1 MTNEQKRRASGAAN
15 AANRQASG
23 AANAAARKAGGKA
36 MIERRTGKSQVDEI
50 NSVVVQ
56 PRPHKAL
63 KPITPRGPLP
73 AQTSPG
79 VNTPNPVASGTGGG
93 IASPL
98 AAQSRTFSA
107 EPVYVETFDG
117 AGLFRVK
124 AVDTLTLLDADNREV
139 LITGL
144 AFEPPVTPTP

>member
-1 MTNEQKRRASGAAN
+1 MTNEQKRRAAGAASE
-15 AANRQASG
+15 AARRAG
-23 AANAAARKAGGKA
+23 DGAAARRASGDA
-36 MIERRTGKSQVDEI
+36 MSERRTGRTQVDEI
-50 NSVVVQ
+50 NALVNQ
-56 PRPHKAL
+56 PRVRKQL
-63 KPITPRGPLP
+63 KPITPRGALP

-79 VNTPNPVASGTGGG
+79 TNTPNPVRAGGGGG

-117 AGLFRVK
+117 SGLFRVK
-124 AVDTLTLLDADNREV
+124 AVDTLTMLDADGREV

-144 AFEPPVTPTP
+144 AFEPPTP

>member
-1 MTNEQKRRASGAAN
+1 MTNDQKRRASG
-15 AANRQASG
+15 QAMQDS
-23 AANAAARKAGGKA
+23 RRAGGKA

-50 NSVVVQ
+50 NAVVVP
-56 PRPHKAL
+56 PRSRQTL
-63 KPITPRGPLP
+63 KTVNPRGALP
-73 AQTSPG
+73 AQTGTGHYQAP
-79 VNTPNPVASGTGGG
+79 PATGGG
-93 IASPL
+93 AIASPL

>member
-1 MTNEQKRRASGAAN
+1 MTNEQRRRGSGAAN
-15 AANRQASG
+15 EAARRAGDGG
-23 AANAAARKAGGKA
+23 AARRAGGEA
-36 MIERRTGKSQVDEI
+36 MVERRTGKSQVDDL
-50 NSVVVQ
+50 NSVVNQ
-56 PRPHKAL
+56 PRPRQQL
-63 KPITPRGPLP
+63 KPITPRGPIP

-79 VNTPNPVASGTGGG
+79 TTTPNPVSSGGTGGG

-117 AGLFRVK
+117 SGLFRVK
-124 AVDTLTLLDADNREV
+124 AVETLTLLDADGAEV

-144 AFEPPVTPTP
+144 AFEPVVPTP